1 MTFKVESDFTAF
13 ASLNETLFSL
23 LVPCIHDEISNE
35 VQSIGEC
42 DDLSRTCSS
51 KASFTKNER
60 IITVESTKEQIE
72 RDEISFVLKQGSSC
86 LDKGEE
92 REFSE
97 LSKPQRITS
106 PPELFVMSCED
117 PGEDNLITSTSIN
130 NMAKQPKGP
139 VPLSFIFLNGF

>member
-1 MTFKVESDFTAF
+1 MF
-13 ASLNETLFSL
+13 L
-23 LVPCIHDEISNE
+23 LIGPCINGENSNE

-42 DDLSRTCSS
+42 DDFSRTCSS

-60 IITVESTKEQIE
+60 IITGESTKGPIM
-72 RDEISFVLKQGSSC
+72 RDEISFVVKQGSSC

-92 REFSE
+92 RVISE
-97 LSKPQRITS
+97 LWKPQRIIS
-106 PPELFVMSCED
+106 LPELFVISGED
-117 PGEDNLITSTSIN
+117 PGEDNLIISTSRN

>member
-1 MTFKVESDFTAF
+1 M
-13 ASLNETLFSL
+13 
-23 LVPCIHDEISNE
+23 
-35 VQSIGEC
+35 QSVGEC

-60 IITVESTKEQIE
+60 IITGESTKGQIT
-72 RDEISFVLKQGSSC
+72 RDEISFVVKQGSSC

-92 REFSE
+92 REISE

-106 PPELFVMSCED
+106 LPELIVMSCED
-117 PGEDNLITSTSIN
+117 PGEDNLIISTSRN

-139 VPLSFIFLNGF
+139 VPLSFIFLNVTIPLKIRMKK